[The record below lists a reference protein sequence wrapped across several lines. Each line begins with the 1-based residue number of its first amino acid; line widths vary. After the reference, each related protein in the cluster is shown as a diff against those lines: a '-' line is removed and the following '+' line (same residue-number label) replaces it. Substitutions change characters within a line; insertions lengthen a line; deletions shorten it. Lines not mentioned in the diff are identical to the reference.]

1 MFSAEL
7 PQVSNLYCSATAV
20 HFRGR
25 DLSATG
31 LGESLYEAERRRD
44 AELAEGKAQIMG
56 PAESHSG
63 IPAEVM
69 YENGSTW
76 DRIFFP
82 AWASARLG
90 VDPLKATE
98 MVKLRHLQGGRDCF
112 LPVAPLFEQPSPL
125 SIAQGIAAGSDPD
138 SALRN
143 AMLEVMER
151 YASLQWWS
159 GRLAAAHPSPAAAD
173 YFGALQQRWRRKR
186 PRKTSLLDITPAF
199 GPPVFVAWSCGD
211 DGRALCFGTAC
222 GTDEREAVYKALK
235 ELFQMEFGLDVVG
248 YRRRNGVQL
257 ARRERLVQAR
267 ASRLKSTDCE
277 ALLTPVSAGAPAGR
291 PPLQDHADAIAAQ
304 LARAGVKL
312 YALDLMRPDE
322 SHWVVKVLSPG
333 LPIPARPPRTAK
345 NAAPPL
351 QEQARTGAWLKWTL
365 Y

>member
-20 HFRGR
+20 RFRGR

-44 AELAEGKAQIMG
+44 AELAEGKAQVLG
-56 PAESHSG
+56 PAESHHG

-69 YENGSTW
+69 DGNGSTW

-82 AWASARLG
+82 AWAGARLG
-90 VDPLKATE
+90 VDPLKPTE
-98 MVKLRHLQGGRDCF
+98 LVKLRRLHGVGDCF
-112 LPVAPLFEQPSPL
+112 LPVAPLFERPSPL
-125 SIAQGIAAGSDPD
+125 SIAQGVAAAGDPE

-143 AMLEVMER
+143 AILEVVER
-151 YASLQWWS
+151 YASLRWWS
-159 GRLAAAHPSPAAAD
+159 GRLPAAPPSSVAAD
-173 YFGALQQRWRRKR
+173 YFAKLQERWRRKR
-186 PRKTSLLDITPAF
+186 PRQTALLDITPAF

-235 ELFQMEFGLDVVG
+235 ELFQMEFGLDVIG
-248 YRRRNGVQL
+248 YRRRHGVQL
-257 ARRERLVQAR
+257 ARRERLVRAR
-267 ASRLKSTDCE
+267 ASRLKKEDC
-277 ALLTPVSAGAPAGR
+277 AVLLTPVSAGAASVR
-291 PPLQDHADAIAAQ
+291 PELQDHAGAIAAQ
-304 LARAGVKL
+304 LAGAGVKL

-322 SHWVVKVLSPG
+322 SHWAVKVLSPD
-333 LPIPARPPRTAK
+333 LPIPARR
-345 NAAPPL
+345 AAPNPTPPG
-351 QEQARTGAWLKWTL
+351 QGPAETGAWLKWTL